1 MPVKLRD
8 HQVEAVDAIVRGLDI
23 PPGKKIPPNGLRAQV
38 HSPCG
43 SGKTITAAAASLR
56 LAPHGRVLVMVP
68 TLDLLTPAA
77 ADRPQSSTPLLG
89 GETDLPV
96 MAPQLTARLS
106 ATERQTQRAARW
118 TVALKARERRPGWA
132 KPIA

>member
-8 HQVEAVDAIVRGLDI
+8 HQVEAVDAIVHGLDI

-56 LAPHGRVLVMVP
+56 LVPHGRVLVMVP
-68 TLDLLTPAA
+68 TLDLLTQTVRAWRDVGHTGPAVA
-77 ADRPQSSTPLLG
+77 VCSLQD
-89 GETDLPV
+89 D
-96 MAPQLTARLS
+96 
-106 ATERQTQRAARW
+106 TELFDQ
-118 TVALKARERRPGWA
+118 
-132 KPIA
+132 